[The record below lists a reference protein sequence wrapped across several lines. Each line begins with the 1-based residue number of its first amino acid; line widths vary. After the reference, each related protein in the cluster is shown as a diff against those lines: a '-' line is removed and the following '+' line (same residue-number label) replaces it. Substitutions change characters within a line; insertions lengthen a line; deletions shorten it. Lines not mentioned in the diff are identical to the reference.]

1 MPRGGP
7 RPNSGRKP
15 GAVVVA
21 TSEHARRLA
30 ADGGILPLEVLVNT
44 MRLLWAKAEEDN
56 DEAAR
61 MVACALAKDA
71 APYFHP
77 RLAAVEHSGEQPR
90 AVVVRVPEVM
100 HTTEEWIAHVSA
112 KDERAGYEAAASAP

>member
-1 MPRGGP
+1 
-7 RPNSGRKP
+7 
-15 GAVVVA
+15 VVA

-30 ADGGILPLEVLVNT
+30 TDGGILPLEVLVNT
-44 MRLLWAKAEEDN
+44 IRLRWARAERDN

-61 MVACALAKDA
+61 MAACALAKDA

-77 RLAAVEHSGEQPR
+77 RLAAAEHSGEAAP

-100 HTTEEWIAHVSA
+100 HTTEEWIARCQA
-112 KDERAGYEAAASAP
+112 GRACDNGTEA

>member
-30 ADGGILPLEVLVNT
+30 TDGGILPLEVLIKT
-44 MRLLWAKAEEDN
+44 MRLLWARAEEDK

-61 MVACALAKDA
+61 MAACLLAKDA

-77 RLAAVEHSGEQPR
+77 RLAAVEHSGEAPP
-90 AVVVRVPEVM
+90 AVVVRVPEVL
-100 HTTEEWIAHVSA
+100 HTTEEWI
-112 KDERAGYEAAASAP
+112 ERCRPRTNVQ